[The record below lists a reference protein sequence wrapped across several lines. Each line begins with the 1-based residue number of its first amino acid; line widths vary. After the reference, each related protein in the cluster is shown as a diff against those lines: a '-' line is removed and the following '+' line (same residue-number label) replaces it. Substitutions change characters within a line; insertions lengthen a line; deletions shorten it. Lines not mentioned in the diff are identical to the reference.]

1 MQTKTCTKC
10 SEEKPVTEFH
20 KNKLGKYGVTSQ
32 CKKCRRECVREYHC
46 EYYQRP
52 EVKERKRKYRREY
65 NQRPEIRKHN
75 REYQREYLQ
84 RPEVKEH
91 MREYQ
96 LEYRQR
102 PGVKERM
109 REYEKG
115 REELGIPPTLRGG
128 KIANKHA
135 THSGAWSDAEIKFLM
150 SSDLPLAD
158 IALELG
164 RTYNSVYLKRAR
176 LRKQFSANAPS

>member
-10 SEEKPVTEFH
+10 KVEKPLTEYH
-20 KNKLGKYGVTSQ
+20 KQKLGKYGVTSR
-32 CKKCRRECVREYHC
+32 CKGCASEIARERHR

-52 EVKERKRKYRREY
+52 EVKEHMRKYRREY
-65 NQRPEIRKHN
+65 NQRPEIRKHK
-75 REYQREYLQ
+75 REYRREYNH

-91 MREYQ
+91 TREYQ

-115 REELGIPPTLRGG
+115 RKELGIPPTLRGG

-135 THSGAWSDAEIKFLM
+135 TRSGAWSDAEIEFLM
-150 SSDLPLAD
+150 SSELPLAD

-164 RTYNSVYLKRAR
+164 RTYNSVYLKRTR
-176 LRKQFSANAPS
+176 LRKQFSANTPS

>member
-10 SEEKPVTEFH
+10 GEEKALTEYH
-20 KNKLGKYGVTSQ
+20 KQKLGKYGVTSR
-32 CKKCRRECVREYHC
+32 CKGCASEIARERHR

-52 EVKERKRKYRREY
+52 EIRKHKREYRREY
-65 NQRPEIRKHN
+65 NQRPE
-75 REYQREYLQ
+75 
-84 RPEVKEH
+84 VKEH
-91 MREYQ
+91 TREYQ

-115 REELGIPPTLRGG
+115 RKELGIPPTLRGG

-135 THSGAWSDAEIKFLM
+135 TRSGAWSDAEIEFLM
-150 SSDLPLAD
+150 SSELPLAD

-164 RTYNSVYLKRAR
+164 RTYNSVYLKRTR
-176 LRKQFSANAPS
+176 LRKQFRANTPS

>member
-10 SEEKPVTEFH
+10 KVEKPLTEYH
-20 KNKLGKYGVTSQ
+20 KQKLGKYGVTSR
-32 CKKCRRECVREYHC
+32 CKGCASEIARERHR

-52 EVKERKRKYRREY
+52 EIRKHKREYRREY
-65 NQRPEIRKHN
+65 NQRPE
-75 REYQREYLQ
+75 
-84 RPEVKEH
+84 VKEH
-91 MREYQ
+91 TREYQ

-115 REELGIPPTLRGG
+115 RKELGIPPTLRGG

-135 THSGAWSDAEIKFLM
+135 TRSGAWSDAEIEFLM
-150 SSDLPLAD
+150 SSELPLAD

-164 RTYNSVYLKRAR
+164 RTYNSVYLKRTR
-176 LRKQFSANAPS
+176 LRKQFSANTPS

>member
-1 MQTKTCTKC
+1 MQTKTCTTCKV
-10 SEEKPVTEFH
+10 EKPLTEFH
-20 KNKLGKYGVTSQ
+20 KQKLGKYGVTSR
-32 CKKCRRECVREYHC
+32 CKGCVSEIDRERMR

-52 EVKERKRKYRREY
+52 EVKEHKRKYRREY

-96 LEYRQR
+96 RKYNQR
-102 PGVKERM
+102 PEVKERK
-109 REYEKG
+109 REYDKA

-128 KIANKHA
+128 KIANKYA

-164 RTYNSVYLKRAR
+164 RTYNSVYLKRTR
-176 LRKQFSANAPS
+176 LRKQFSANTPS

>member
-1 MQTKTCTKC
+1 MQTKTCTTC
-10 SEEKPVTEFH
+10 SIEKPVTEFH
-20 KNKLGKYGVTSQ
+20 KQKLGKYGVTSQ

-52 EVKERKRKYRREY
+52 EVKERRREYRREY
-65 NQRPEIRKHN
+65 RQRPEIKERNREYRQRPEIRKHN
-75 REYQREYLQ
+75 REYQREYRQ
-84 RPEVKEH
+84 RPEIKERS
-91 MREYQ
+91 REYD
-96 LEYRQR
+96 
-102 PGVKERM
+102 KA
-109 REYEKG
+109 

-135 THSGAWSDAEIKFLM
+135 TRSGAWSDAEIEFLM

-164 RTYNSVYLKRAR
+164 RTYNSVYLKRTR
-176 LRKQFSANAPS
+176 MRKLQHSQ